1 MTAINFAKIL
11 NWRALM
17 KLELRHLKAFQAVAE
32 SLSFRAGSEKLNTA
46 QPAVSRTIRD
56 LEDELQVKLFERTT
70 RSTTLTDAGRIFLKH
85 TKRLIVDLD
94 RAIDL
99 TRKTNEGTTGELR
112 IAFNDFAINGSLPDI
127 IREFRS
133 RHPMIEV
140 KLIDSTT
147 PEAVEQ
153 IIDNKIDVALVTGC
167 HPRPELNHRL
177 VRLEHLVCI
186 VSSKHRLAQR
196 KFVQISELR
205 TEPFVMGRWATWKS
219 YNRVVISYCEEHGFT
234 PEVVQE
240 AEHIDGLVGFV
251 GASMGVCILP
261 AGNWT
266 NAMSG
271 VSKLE
276 LIDQP
281 PEVKTE
287 LIWSKQRGD
296 SRAIA
301 NFVKTLDLAL

>member
-1 MTAINFAKIL
+1 
-11 NWRALM
+11 M
-17 KLELRHLKAFQAVAE
+17 KLELRHLRAFQAVAE

-56 LEDELQVKLFERTT
+56 LEDVLEVRLLERTT
-70 RSTTLTDAGRIFLKH
+70 RSTSLTDAGRIFLKH
-85 TKRLIVDLD
+85 TKALIVDLD

-99 TRKTNEGTTGELR
+99 TRKTNEGMTGELR
-112 IAFNDFAINGSLPDI
+112 IAFNDFAINGNLPDI

-133 RHPMIEV
+133 RYPMIDV

-147 PEAVEQ
+147 SESVDQ
-153 IIDNKIDVALVTGC
+153 IIDNKIDVAFVTGY
-167 HPRPELNHRL
+167 HPRPELNHCL

-186 VSSKHRLAQR
+186 VSSKHRLSQR
-196 KFVQISELR
+196 KVVQISELKA
-205 TEPFVMGRWATWKS
+205 EPFVMGRWEPWKS
-219 YNRVVISYCEEHGFT
+219 YNRIIISYCEEHGFT
-234 PEVVQE
+234 PDVVQE
-240 AEHIDGLVGFV
+240 AEHLDGLVGFV

-266 NAMSG
+266 NAMAG
-271 VSKLE
+271 VSTLE

-287 LIWSKQRGD
+287 LIWSKQRE
-296 SRAIA
+296 SSQSIRNLI
-301 NFVKTLDLAL
+301 NTLDFVI